1 MLPKAPLLV
10 RMRWAFANW
19 LFQGLRQ
26 EVDRQRERI
35 ALMSN
40 LYLKDCERHVTQV
53 VRNEL
58 LRVELD
64 RLKLAQMEKK
74 ILEKTEGNEP

>member
-1 MLPKAPLLV
+1 
-10 RMRWAFANW
+10 
-19 LFQGLRQ
+19 
-26 EVDRQRERI
+26 
-35 ALMSN
+35 MSN